1 VTIHDVLCE
10 AIAAHQ
16 AGELNEAVRL
26 YSVVLDDQPSNA
38 VANYNLGVLSLEV
51 QNLGSAVILFRNA
64 IESNPKEKQYWRS
77 YIDALMKDGQVEKAE
92 EVKEEAAWYLS
103 REESDVLEL
112 EKAPVSPIE

>member
-1 VTIHDVLCE
+1 VTIHDMLCQ

-26 YSVVLDDQPSNA
+26 YGVVLDDQPSNA

-77 YIDALMKDGQVEKAE
+77 YIDALTKDGQVEKAE
-92 EVKEEAAWYLS
+92 EVKEEAEWYLS

-112 EKAPVSPIE
+112 EKAPFSPIE